1 MQLDLNLL
9 TAFDALLEER
19 SVSGAAE
26 RLHLSAPA
34 VSRTL
39 ARLRRVTGDQILV
52 RTGRTMTATP
62 YAIAVH
68 EEVHRLVQQAEAI
81 LEPERELDLTTLKRT
96 FTLECHDAIA
106 AAAGLGFVA
115 RAASEAPGVSLRLLA
130 EAPTDTQDLR
140 HGDVDLKI
148 GADEPQL
155 PEIRFETIG
164 HDRLV
169 VVMRRG
175 HPLAGRRLT
184 LELFAGER
192 HLIVSRRGRLQ
203 DPVDTELAKR
213 GLARRVVAAAPT
225 STAALYF
232 VARSDLLV
240 AAPERVCAQMID
252 VLDLR
257 TVHHPLDLEQ
267 IPVNLVW
274 HQRYETD
281 HAHTWLREIVRS
293 TLTDILAGSASCDTT
308 AGAATA
314 SSATR
319 STATAPGP

>member
-39 ARLRRVTGDQILV
+39 GRLRRVTGDQILV

-96 FTLECHDAIA
+96 FTIELHDAIA
-106 AAAGLGFVA
+106 AAAGLGFVT
-115 RAASEAPGVSLRLLA
+115 RAESEAPGVSLRLLA
-130 EAPTDTQDLR
+130 EASTDTQDLR

-155 PEIRFETIG
+155 PEIRHETIG

-175 HPLAGRRLT
+175 HPLAGKRLT
-184 LELFAGER
+184 LERFAAAR

-213 GLARRVVAAAPT
+213 GLARRVVAAAPI

-240 AAPERVCAQMID
+240 AAPERMHAQMID
-252 VLDLR
+252 VLDLC
-257 TVHHPLDLEQ
+257 TVPHPLDLEQ
-267 IPVNLVW
+267 IPLNLLW

-281 HAHTWLREIVRS
+281 PAHTWLREIVRS
-293 TLTDILAGSASCDTT
+293 TLAEILAGS
-308 AGAATA
+308 
-314 SSATR
+314 
-319 STATAPGP
+319 GPS